1 MVTSTISTLAG
12 LQALSLLSS
21 LDALHAPDTAR
32 ASTLSA
38 HAVDSGAHAVLT
50 PLDTDTFKF
59 VSSPACAH
67 SASAADAIGTAGT
80 RSLGALAVD
89 AALSPASVGTLL
101 LNKIF
106 LLLSLP
112 QCNDGKQA
120 KSMGTESAGD
130 NSNSYPQALRVV
142 ATANR

>member
-112 QCNDGKQA
+112 QCNGKQA

>member
-12 LQALSLLSS
+12 LQAFSLLSS

-89 AALSPASVGTLL
+89 AALRPASVGALAV
-101 LNKIF
+101 
-106 LLLSLP
+106 
-112 QCNDGKQA
+112 DA
-120 KSMGTESAGD
+120 
-130 NSNSYPQALRVV
+130 ALRPTSVIYSLQRGNV
-142 ATANR
+142 FSEFSFRRTTFQI

>member
-12 LQALSLLSS
+12 LQAFSLLSS

-106 LLLSLP
+106 LLLFLP
-112 QCNDGKQA
+112 QCNGKQA

>member
-1 MVTSTISTLAG
+1 MLLT
-12 LQALSLLSS
+12 QA
-21 LDALHAPDTAR
+21 
-32 ASTLSA
+32 
-38 HAVDSGAHAVLT
+38 LT

-112 QCNDGKQA
+112 QCNGKQA

-130 NSNSYPQALRVV
+130 NSNSYPQALV

>member
-1 MVTSTISTLAG
+1 MVTSTISTLAR

-112 QCNDGKQA
+112 QCNGKQA

>member
-1 MVTSTISTLAG
+1 MTSTISTLAG
-12 LQALSLLSS
+12 LQTFSLLSS
-21 LDALHAPDTAR
+21 LDAVHAPDTAR

-112 QCNDGKQA
+112 QCNGKQA

>member
-1 MVTSTISTLAG
+1 MTSTISTLAG
-12 LQALSLLSS
+12 LQAFSLLSS

-112 QCNDGKQA
+112 QCNGKQA

>member
-12 LQALSLLSS
+12 LQAFSLLSS

-101 LNKIF
+101 LNNIF

-112 QCNDGKQA
+112 QCNGKQA

>member
-1 MVTSTISTLAG
+1 MTSTISTLAG

-112 QCNDGKQA
+112 QCNGKQA

>member
-12 LQALSLLSS
+12 LQAFSLLSS

-106 LLLSLP
+106 LLLFLP
-112 QCNDGKQA
+112 QCN
-120 KSMGTESAGD
+120 GTYGD
-130 NSNSYPQALRVV
+130 
-142 ATANR
+142 